1 MLRPRWYKV
10 IQDLFGNKTRT
21 MLIVLSMA
29 VGLFA
34 IGIIL
39 SARSILSEGLARSFA
54 AIRPSSGTV
63 RTIEPFDE
71 GFLRSVRSMP
81 EVQEADA
88 RRNVSARVEVA
99 PGEWKNI
106 SLFVIADYNNIR
118 VNKVSSQ
125 TGAWPPPERE
135 ILIERAALPVIDAQ
149 VGDVVRIKLP
159 NDTQREMRI
168 SGAAYDPAQ
177 LPAPFD
183 GTPYG
188 YISFDTLAWFGEPY
202 GFNELY
208 VVATNPQDKV
218 WAQHVVNLV
227 KDKAEKSGYTI
238 PLSMT
243 AEPGQLP
250 MNDVLQGI
258 LLLMGSLGVLS
269 LFLSVFLVINTVSA
283 LLAQQKRQIAVMKA
297 IGGGSSQI
305 LGMYLV
311 MVISYGILAL
321 LIAIPLGAIGARAL
335 SQLLATMFNFN
346 LPTMEIPPQTILIQ
360 AVIGLV
366 LPVLA
371 SLFPFLSNLRL
382 SAAEALSAYT
392 IGKGRFG
399 RNWIDQLLSGSNL
412 WFTRKLAIRPILL
425 SVRNTFR
432 SKGRLALTLTTLMLA
447 SATFISVFNVRAS
460 LSSTV
465 DDMMKL
471 YHFDIW
477 LTLDRTYRSEKVQ
490 QEALNLPGVTQT
502 DVWLQL
508 PARRVRPDGTESGM
522 MYMFAPHVDD
532 SSLIRSPAISEG
544 RWLTPSDDN
553 AIVVP
558 SGLFQN
564 EPDLGLGK
572 NIVLKIYGKE
582 RSFKIVG
589 TYVGTTFASIIYA
602 NYDYIARVANRVGQA
617 DSLLVTT
624 QSHDPASVDAT
635 SNALEQYFERIGLR
649 VSSVTTLTNE
659 RAEAEV
665 AFDAIVALLLVMA
678 ILLALVGGLGLMGTM
693 SINVLE
699 RTREI
704 GVLRA
709 IGAPNRGVAQ
719 VFIVEGITIGML
731 SGLLGA
737 LLAIPMSQGLNQAV
751 GGAMMGVPLTYS
763 YSMPGL
769 WLWLVVVLILSA
781 LASFIPARNA
791 SRMTVREVLAY
802 E

>member
-10 IQDLFGNKTRT
+10 INDLFGNKTRT
-21 MLIVLSMA
+21 LLIVLSMA

-39 SARSILSEGLARSFA
+39 SARTILSDGLASSFA
-54 AIRPSSGTV
+54 AIHPSSGTV

-71 GFLRSVRSMP
+71 DLLQSVRSMP

-88 RRNVSARVEVA
+88 RRNISARVEVI

-106 SLFVIADYNNIR
+106 TLFVIADYDDIR

-125 TGAWPPPERE
+125 SGAWPPPERE
-135 ILIERAALPVIDAQ
+135 VLIERAALSVIDAQ
-149 VGDVVRIKLP
+149 VGDIVHIKLP

-168 SGAAYDPAQ
+168 TGIAYDPAQ

-188 YISFDTLAWFGEPY
+188 YISFDTLKWLGESY

-208 VVATNPQDKV
+208 VIATHPEDKV

-250 MNDVLQGI
+250 MDDALQAI

-269 LFLSVFLVINTVSA
+269 LFLSVFLVVNTVSA
-283 LLAQQKRQIAVMKA
+283 LLTQQKRQIAVMKA
-297 IGGGSSQI
+297 IGGASPQI

-311 MVISYGILAL
+311 MVLCYGILSL
-321 LIAIPLGAIGARAL
+321 LIAIPLGAVGARGL

-346 LPTMEIPPQTILIQ
+346 LPMMDIPRQTILTQ
-360 AVIGLV
+360 LVIALV

-371 SLFPFLSNLRL
+371 SLVPFLSSLRI
-382 SAAEALSAYT
+382 SAAEAMSAHT
-392 IGKGRFG
+392 MGKGRFG
-399 RNWIDQLLSGSNL
+399 KNWIDQLLSGSNL
-412 WFTRKLAIRPILL
+412 WFTRKIPIRPTLL
-425 SVRNTFR
+425 SIRNTFR
-432 SKGRLALTLTTLMLA
+432 SKGRLALTLITLTLA

-465 DDMMKL
+465 NDMMKS
-471 YHFDIW
+471 YNFDIW
-477 LTLDRTYRSEKVQ
+477 LTFDRAYRSEKVE
-490 QEALNLPGVTQT
+490 QEALSLPGVTQT

-532 SSLIRSPAISEG
+532 SSLIQSPAIAEG
-544 RWLTPSDDN
+544 RWLTPEDDN
-553 AIVVP
+553 AVVVP

-572 NIVLKIYGKE
+572 EIVLKIYGKE
-582 RSFKIVG
+582 QSFKIVG
-589 TYVGTTFASIIYA
+589 TYVGSTLASIIYA
-602 NYDYIARVANRVGQA
+602 NYEYIAKVADRVGEA

-624 QSHDPASVDAT
+624 QAHDPASVEAK
-635 SNALEQYFERIGLR
+635 SNALEQYFERIGVR

-678 ILLALVGGLGLMGTM
+678 SLLALVGGLGLMGTM

-719 VFIVEGITIGML
+719 VFILEGITIGLL
-731 SGLLGA
+731 SWFMGA
-737 LLAIPMSQGLNQAV
+737 LLAVPLSQGLNEAV
-751 GGAMMGVPLTYS
+751 GVQLMGLPLSYS

-769 WLWLVVVLILSA
+769 WLWLAVVLLLSA

-791 SRMTVREVLAY
+791 SRLTVREVLAY

>member
-10 IQDLFGNKTRT
+10 INDLFGNKTRT
-21 MLIVLSMA
+21 LLIVLSMA

-39 SARSILSEGLARSFA
+39 SARFILSEGLARSFA
-54 AIRPSSGTV
+54 AIHPSSGTV
-63 RTIEPFDE
+63 RTIEPFGED
-71 GFLRSVRSMP
+71 FIQSVRSMP

-88 RRNVSARVEVA
+88 RRNISARVEVA
-99 PGEWKNI
+99 PGEWQNI
-106 SLFVIADYNNIR
+106 SLFVIANYDDIR

-125 TGAWPPPERE
+125 SGAWPPPERE
-135 ILIERAALPVIDAQ
+135 ILIERAALSVIDAQ
-149 VGDVVRIKLP
+149 VGDIVHIKLP

-168 SGAAYDPAQ
+168 TGVAYDPAQ

-188 YISFDTLAWFGEPY
+188 YISFDTLQWLGESY

-208 VVATNPQDKV
+208 VIATHPEDKV

-250 MNDVLQGI
+250 MDDALQAI

-269 LFLSVFLVINTVSA
+269 LFLSVFLVVNTVSA
-283 LLAQQKRQIAVMKA
+283 LLTQQKRQIAVMKA
-297 IGGGSSQI
+297 IGGGSPQI

-311 MVISYGILAL
+311 MVLCYGILSL
-321 LIAIPLGAIGARAL
+321 LIAVPLGAVGARAL

-346 LPTMEIPPQTILIQ
+346 LPKMDIPPQTILTQ
-360 AVIGLV
+360 LVIALV

-371 SLFPFLSNLRL
+371 SFVPFLSSVRV
-382 SAAEALSAYT
+382 SAAEAMSAYT
-392 IGKGRFG
+392 MGKGRFG

-412 WFTRKLAIRPILL
+412 WFTQKVPIRSTLL

-432 SKGRLALTLTTLMLA
+432 SKGRLALTLITLTLA

-465 DDMMKL
+465 NDMMKS
-471 YHFDIW
+471 YNFDIW
-477 LTLDRTYRSEKVQ
+477 LTFDRSYRSEKVE
-490 QEALNLPGVTQT
+490 QEALSLPGVTQT

-532 SSLIRSPAISEG
+532 SSLIQSPAIAEG
-544 RWLTPSDDN
+544 RWLTPEDDN
-553 AIVVP
+553 AVVVP

-564 EPDLGLGK
+564 EPDLRLGK
-572 NIVLKIYGKE
+572 EIILKIYGKE

-589 TYVGTTFASIIYA
+589 TYVGSTFASIIYA
-602 NYDYIARVANRVGQA
+602 NYDYVAKVANRVGEA

-624 QSHDPASVDAT
+624 QAHDPASVEAK
-635 SNALEQYFERIGLR
+635 SNALEQYFERIGVR

-719 VFIVEGITIGML
+719 VFILEGITIGLL
-731 SGLLGA
+731 SWFMGA
-737 LLAIPMSQGLNQAV
+737 LLAVPLSQGLNEAV
-751 GGAMMGVPLTYS
+751 GVQLMGLPLSYS

-769 WLWLVVVLILSA
+769 WVWLVVVLLLSA

-791 SRMTVREVLAY
+791 SSLTVREVLAY

>member
-10 IQDLFGNKTRT
+10 IHDLFGNKTRT
-21 MLIVLSMA
+21 LLIVLSMA

-54 AIRPSSGTV
+54 AINPSSGTV
-63 RTIEPFDE
+63 RTIEPFEED
-71 GFLRSVRSMP
+71 FLQSVRSMP

-88 RRNVSARVEVA
+88 RRNISARVEVA
-99 PGEWKNI
+99 PGEWRNI
-106 SLFVIADYNNIR
+106 SLFVIADYGDIR
-118 VNKVSSQ
+118 INKVSSQ
-125 TGAWPPPERE
+125 SGAWPPPERE
-135 ILIERAALPVIDAQ
+135 MLIERAAFQVIEAQ
-149 VGDVVRIKLP
+149 VGDVMRIKLP

-168 SGAAYDPAQ
+168 AGAAYDPAQ
-177 LPAPFD
+177 LPAQID

-188 YISFDTLAWFGEPY
+188 YISFDTLEWLGEPY

-208 VVATNPQDKV
+208 VVATHPEDKD

-250 MNDVLQGI
+250 MDDVLQGI

-269 LFLSVFLVINTVSA
+269 LFLSVFLVVNTVSA

-297 IGGGSSQI
+297 IGGGSPQI

-311 MVISYGILAL
+311 MVVSYGVLAL
-321 LIAIPLGAIGARAL
+321 LVAIPLGTVGARAL
-335 SQLLATMFNFN
+335 SQMLATMFNFN
-346 LPTMEIPPQTILIQ
+346 LPTMQIPLQTILAQ
-360 AVIGLV
+360 VVIGLV
-366 LPVLA
+366 LPVVA
-371 SLFPFLSNLRL
+371 SLFPFLSNLRI
-382 SAAEALSAYT
+382 SAAEAMSAHT

-399 RNWIDQLLSGSNL
+399 KNWIDQLLSGSNL
-412 WFTRKLAIRPILL
+412 WFTRKLSIRPFLL

-432 SKGRLALTLTTLMLA
+432 SKGRLALTLTTLTLA
-447 SATFISVFNVRAS
+447 SATFISVFNVRSS

-465 DDMMKL
+465 DDMIKW
-471 YHFDIW
+471 FDFDMM
-477 LTLDRTYRSEKVQ
+477 LTFDRSYRSDRVEH
-490 QEALNLPGVTQT
+490 EALQVPGIVQT

-508 PARRVRPDGTESGM
+508 PVRRVRPDGSESSM
-522 MYMFAPHVDD
+522 MYMFAPNVDD
-532 SSLIRSPAISEG
+532 SALVRSPAIAEG
-544 RWLTPSDDN
+544 RWLTPEDDN
-553 AIVVP
+553 AVLVP
-558 SGLFQN
+558 SALLQD
-564 EPDLGLGK
+564 EPGLGLGRE
-572 NIVLKIYGKE
+572 IVLKIYGKE
-582 RSFKIVG
+582 ESFKIVG
-589 TYVGTTFASIIYA
+589 TFVGTPFAPIIYA
-602 NYDYIARVANRVGQA
+602 NYKYLSKVANRVGEA
-617 DSLLVTT
+617 DALLVRTHA
-624 QSHDPASVDAT
+624 HDAASVEAE
-635 SNALEQYFERIGLR
+635 SEALEKHFEDVGLR
-649 VSSVTTLTNE
+649 VSMVSTLVNE
-659 RAEAEV
+659 KAEAE
-665 AFDAIVALLLVMA
+665 ASFDVLVVLLLVMA

-719 VFIVEGITIGML
+719 VFILEGITIGLL
-731 SGLLGA
+731 SWVMGS

-751 GGAMMGVPLTYS
+751 GGAIMGTPLTYA

-769 WLWLVVVLILSA
+769 WTWLAVVLILSA

-791 SRMTVREVLAY
+791 SRLTVREVLAY

>member
-10 IQDLFGNKTRT
+10 INDLFGNKTRT
-21 MLIVLSMA
+21 LLIVLSMA

-39 SARSILSEGLARSFA
+39 SARFILSEGLARSFA
-54 AIRPSSGTV
+54 AIHPSSGTV
-63 RTIEPFDE
+63 RTIEPFGED
-71 GFLRSVRSMP
+71 FIQSVRSMP

-88 RRNVSARVEVA
+88 RRNISARVEVA
-99 PGEWKNI
+99 PGEWQNI
-106 SLFVIADYNNIR
+106 SLFVIANYDDIR

-125 TGAWPPPERE
+125 SGAWPPPERE
-135 ILIERAALPVIDAQ
+135 ILIERAALSVIDAQ
-149 VGDVVRIKLP
+149 VGDIVHIKLP

-168 SGAAYDPAQ
+168 TGVAYDPAQ

-188 YISFDTLAWFGEPY
+188 YISFDTLQWLGESY

-208 VVATNPQDKV
+208 VIATHPEDKV

-250 MNDVLQGI
+250 MDDALQAI

-269 LFLSVFLVINTVSA
+269 LFLSVFLVVNTVSA
-283 LLAQQKRQIAVMKA
+283 LLTQQKRQIAVMKA
-297 IGGGSSQI
+297 IGGGSPQI

-311 MVISYGILAL
+311 MVLCYGILSL
-321 LIAIPLGAIGARAL
+321 LIAVPLGAVGARAL

-346 LPTMEIPPQTILIQ
+346 LPKMDIPPQTILTQ
-360 AVIGLV
+360 LVIALV

-371 SLFPFLSNLRL
+371 SFVPFLSSLRV
-382 SAAEALSAYT
+382 SAAEAMSAYT
-392 IGKGRFG
+392 MGKGRFG

-412 WFTRKLAIRPILL
+412 WFTQKVPIRSTLL

-432 SKGRLALTLTTLMLA
+432 SKGRLALTLITLTLA

-465 DDMMKL
+465 NDMMKS
-471 YHFDIW
+471 YNFDIW
-477 LTLDRTYRSEKVQ
+477 LTFDRSYRSEKVE
-490 QEALNLPGVTQT
+490 QEALSLPGVTQT

-532 SSLIRSPAISEG
+532 SSLIQSPAIAEG
-544 RWLTPSDDN
+544 RWLTPEDDN
-553 AIVVP
+553 AVVVP

-564 EPDLGLGK
+564 EPDLRLGK
-572 NIVLKIYGKE
+572 EIILKIYGKE

-589 TYVGTTFASIIYA
+589 TYVGSTFASIIYA
-602 NYDYIARVANRVGQA
+602 NYDYVAKVANRVGEA

-624 QSHDPASVDAT
+624 QAHDPASVEAK
-635 SNALEQYFERIGLR
+635 SNALEQYFERIGVR

-719 VFIVEGITIGML
+719 VFILEGITIGLL
-731 SGLLGA
+731 SWFMGA
-737 LLAIPMSQGLNQAV
+737 LLAVPLSQGLNEAV
-751 GGAMMGVPLTYS
+751 GVQLMGLPLSYS

-769 WLWLVVVLILSA
+769 WVWLVVVLLLSA

-791 SRMTVREVLAY
+791 SSLTVREVLAY

>member
-10 IQDLFGNKTRT
+10 INDLFGNKTRT
-21 MLIVLSMA
+21 LLIVLSMA

-39 SARSILSEGLARSFA
+39 SARFILSEGLARSFA
-54 AIRPSSGTV
+54 AIHPSSGTV
-63 RTIEPFDE
+63 RTIEPFGED
-71 GFLRSVRSMP
+71 FIQSVRSMP

-88 RRNVSARVEVA
+88 RRNISARVEVA
-99 PGEWKNI
+99 PGEWQNI
-106 SLFVIADYNNIR
+106 SLFVIANYDDIR

-125 TGAWPPPERE
+125 SGAWPPPERE
-135 ILIERAALPVIDAQ
+135 ILIERAALSVIDAQ
-149 VGDVVRIKLP
+149 VGDIVHIKLP

-168 SGAAYDPAQ
+168 TGVAYDPAQ

-188 YISFDTLAWFGEPY
+188 YISFDTLQWLGESY

-208 VVATNPQDKV
+208 VIATHPEDKV

-250 MNDVLQGI
+250 MDDALQAI

-269 LFLSVFLVINTVSA
+269 LFLSVFLVVNTVSA
-283 LLAQQKRQIAVMKA
+283 LLTQQKRQIAVMKA
-297 IGGGSSQI
+297 IGGGSPQI

-311 MVISYGILAL
+311 MVLCYGILSL
-321 LIAIPLGAIGARAL
+321 LIAVPLGAVGARAL

-346 LPTMEIPPQTILIQ
+346 LPKMDIPPQTILTQ
-360 AVIGLV
+360 LVIALV

-371 SLFPFLSNLRL
+371 SFVPFLSSVRV
-382 SAAEALSAYT
+382 SAAEAMSAYT
-392 IGKGRFG
+392 MGKGRFG

-412 WFTRKLAIRPILL
+412 WFTQKVPIRSTLL

-432 SKGRLALTLTTLMLA
+432 SKGRLALTLITLTLA

-465 DDMMKL
+465 NDMMKS
-471 YHFDIW
+471 YNFDIW
-477 LTLDRTYRSEKVQ
+477 LTFDRSYRSEKVE
-490 QEALNLPGVTQT
+490 QEALSLPGVTQT

-532 SSLIRSPAISEG
+532 SSLIQSPAIAEG
-544 RWLTPSDDN
+544 RWLTPEDDN
-553 AIVVP
+553 AVVVP

-564 EPDLGLGK
+564 EPDLRLGK
-572 NIVLKIYGKE
+572 EIILKIYGKE

-589 TYVGTTFASIIYA
+589 TYVGSTFASIIYA
-602 NYDYIARVANRVGQA
+602 NYDYVAKVANRVGEA

-624 QSHDPASVDAT
+624 QAHDPASVEAK
-635 SNALEQYFERIGLR
+635 SNALEQYFERIGVR

-719 VFIVEGITIGML
+719 VYILEGITIGLL
-731 SGLLGA
+731 SWFMGA
-737 LLAIPMSQGLNQAV
+737 LLAVPLSQGLNEAV
-751 GGAMMGVPLTYS
+751 GVQLMGLPLSYS

-769 WLWLVVVLILSA
+769 WVWLVVVLLLSA

-791 SRMTVREVLAY
+791 SSLTVREVLAY

>member
-10 IQDLFGNKTRT
+10 VHDLFGNKTRT
-21 MLIVLSMA
+21 SLIVLSMA

-39 SARSILSEGLARSFA
+39 SSRSILSEGLARSFA
-54 AIRPSSGTV
+54 AISPSSGTV

-71 GFLRSVRSMP
+71 DFLESVRSMP

-88 RRNVSARVEVA
+88 RRNISARVEVA
-99 PGEWKNI
+99 PGEWQNI
-106 SLFVIADYNNIR
+106 SIFVIADYNDIR

-125 TGAWPPPERE
+125 SGAWPPPERE
-135 ILIERAALPVIDAQ
+135 ILIERAALSVIEAQ
-149 VGDVVRIKLP
+149 VGDVIRIKLP
-159 NDTQREMRI
+159 NDTLREMRI
-168 SGAAYDPAQ
+168 TGLAYDPAQ
-177 LPAPFD
+177 LPAQID
-183 GTPYG
+183 STPYG
-188 YISFDTLAWFGEPY
+188 YISFDTLEWLGEPY

-208 VVATNPQDKV
+208 VISTHAEDKV
-218 WAQHVVNLV
+218 WAQQVVNLV

-269 LFLSVFLVINTVSA
+269 LFLSVFLVVNTVSA

-297 IGGGSSQI
+297 IGGGSLQI

-311 MVISYGILAL
+311 MVLAYGVLAL
-321 LIAIPLGAIGARAL
+321 LIAIPLGTVGARGL

-346 LPTMEIPPQTILIQ
+346 LPTMAIPSQTILIQ
-360 AVIGLV
+360 VIIGLV

-371 SLFPFLSNLRL
+371 SLFPFLSSLRI
-382 SAAEALSAYT
+382 SAAEAMSAYT

-399 RNWIDQLLSGSNL
+399 KNWIDQLLSGSNL
-412 WFTRKLAIRPILL
+412 WFTRKASIRPVLL
-425 SVRNTFR
+425 SIRNTFR
-432 SKGRLALTLTTLMLA
+432 SKGRLTLTLITLTLA
-447 SATFISVFNVRAS
+447 SATFISVFNVRSS

-465 DDMMKL
+465 DAMIQWFN
-471 YHFDIW
+471 FDIM
-477 LTLDRTYRSEKVQ
+477 LTFDRPYRAEKIQ
-490 QEALNLPGVTQT
+490 HEALKVPGVTKT

-508 PARRVRPDGTESGM
+508 PARMVRADGSESAM
-522 MYMFAPHVDD
+522 MYMFAPHIGE
-532 SSLIRSPAISEG
+532 SSLVRSPAIAEG
-544 RWLTPSDDN
+544 RWLAPEDDN
-553 AIVVP
+553 AVVVP
-558 SGLFQN
+558 SALLQD
-564 EPDLGLGK
+564 EPELGLGK
-572 NIVLKIYGKE
+572 EIVLKIYGKE
-582 RSFKIVG
+582 MSFKIVG
-589 TYVGTTFASIIYA
+589 TFVGSSFGAIVYT
-602 NYDYIARVANRVGQA
+602 NYDYLVTATNRVGEADALLITTRAHDA
-617 DSLLVTT
+617 DSVDV
-624 QSHDPASVDAT
+624 QSK
-635 SNALEQYFERIGLR
+635 ALEEHFERMGLG
-649 VSSVTTLTNE
+649 VSMISTLPRE
-659 RAEAEV
+659 RADAEAI
-665 AFDAIVALLLVMA
+665 FDAIVALLLVMA

-709 IGAPNRGVAQ
+709 IGAPNRGVAK
-719 VFIVEGITIGML
+719 VFILEGITIGLL
-731 SGLLGA
+731 SWSMGS
-737 LLAIPMSQGLNQAV
+737 LLAIPLTQGLNAAL
-751 GGAMMGVPLTYS
+751 GTATMGTALTYS

-769 WLWLVVVLILSA
+769 WLWLVIVLMLSA

-791 SRMTVREVLAY
+791 SRLTVREVLAY

>member
-10 IQDLFGNKTRT
+10 IHDLFGNKTRT
-21 MLIVLSMA
+21 LLIVLSMA

-39 SARSILSEGLARSFA
+39 SARSILSEGLAQSFA
-54 AIRPSSGTV
+54 AIHPSSGTV

-71 GFLRSVRSMP
+71 DFLQSVRAMP

-88 RRNVSARVEVA
+88 RRNISARVEVA
-99 PGEWKNI
+99 PGQWQNI
-106 SLFVIADYNNIR
+106 SLFVIADYDDIR

-125 TGAWPPPERE
+125 SGAWPPPERE
-135 ILIERAALPVIDAQ
+135 ILIERAALGVIKAR
-149 VGDVVRIKLP
+149 VGDIIRIKLP
-159 NDTQREMRI
+159 NDTQRELRI
-168 SGAAYDPAQ
+168 TGLAYDPAQ
-177 LPAPFD
+177 LPAPID
-183 GTPYG
+183 STPYG
-188 YISFDTLAWFGEPY
+188 YISFDTLEWFGESY

-208 VVATNPQDKV
+208 VISTHPEDKV
-218 WAQHVVNLV
+218 WAQQVVNLV

-250 MNDVLQGI
+250 MDSVLQGI

-297 IGGGSSQI
+297 IGGGSLQI

-321 LIAIPLGAIGARAL
+321 LIAIPLGTVGARGL

-346 LPTMEIPPQTILIQ
+346 LPAMQIPTQTITTQI
-360 AVIGLV
+360 VIGLV

-371 SLFPFLSNLRL
+371 SLWPFLSSLRI
-382 SAAEALSAYT
+382 SAAEAMSAHT

-399 RNWIDQLLSGSNL
+399 KNWIDLMLSGSNL
-412 WFTRKLAIRPILL
+412 WFTRRLSIRPLLL
-425 SVRNTFR
+425 SLRNTFR
-432 SKGRLALTLTTLMLA
+432 SKGRLVLTLTTLTLA
-447 SATFISVFNVRAS
+447 SATFIGVFNVRSS

-465 DDMMKL
+465 DAMIQWFNFDTMLTFDRSYRADKIQHEAMK
-471 YHFDIW
+471 
-477 LTLDRTYRSEKVQ
+477 V
-490 QEALNLPGVTQT
+490 PGVTQT
-502 DVWLQL
+502 DIWLQL
-508 PARRVRPDGTESGM
+508 PARMVRSDGSESGM
-522 MYMFAPHVDD
+522 MYMFAPHVGE
-532 SSLIRSPAISEG
+532 SSLVRSPAIAAG
-544 RWLTPSDDN
+544 RWLTPEDDN
-553 AIVVP
+553 AVVVP
-558 SGLFQN
+558 SGLLQD
-564 EPDLGLGK
+564 EPELGLGK
-572 NIVLKIYGKE
+572 DIVLKIYGKE
-582 RSFKIVG
+582 EPFKIVG
-589 TYVGTTFASIIYA
+589 TFVGSNFGAILYV
-602 NYDYIARVANRVGQA
+602 NYDYLARVANRVGEA
-617 DSLLVTT
+617 DALLVRT
-624 QSHDPASVDAT
+624 QAHDMDSVEAQ
-635 SNALEQYFERIGLR
+635 SNALEEHFEHMGLQ
-649 VSSVTTLTNE
+649 VSMISTLPRE
-659 RAEAEV
+659 RADAEAI
-665 AFDAIVALLLVMA
+665 FDAIVALLLVMA

-719 VFIVEGITIGML
+719 VFILEGITIGLL
-731 SGLLGA
+731 SWLMGA
-737 LLAIPMSQGLNQAV
+737 LLAIPLTQGLNSAL
-751 GGAMMGVPLTYS
+751 GTATMGTALTYS

-791 SRMTVREVLAY
+791 SRLTVREVLAY